1 MPERVE
7 RRGMSRK
14 KQKMK
19 PDVVLKNYWNSNA
32 EFADLFNAVLFQ
44 GKQIIQPEDLES
56 DDTNE
61 ATLQEHGDSV
71 DSLNLF
77 RDTIK
82 ICKKSEK
89 SGIQFVLL
97 GMEHQEH
104 IHYAMPMR
112 VMGMDYSLYKKQYDS
127 NARKYKTSEEMTADE
142 FLSHMKKDDKFIP
155 VITVVVYYGKEA
167 WDGAKSLHEMLEL
180 PDEWADYVNDYKMLL
195 VEARKSNLVFHNMNN
210 RHLFGLLEI
219 LLEQGRNANEVKNR
233 AIAYADGNDIETC
246 VAMAA
251 AGAAKCN
258 IDYQMLSKKEGVN
271 MGTVFEELAKE
282 NKELGKA
289 EGIITTCMELKI
301 SKDDIIQKLKEKL
314 NVSEKQ
320 AQEYYTTFAR

>member
-1 MPERVE
+1 M
-7 RRGMSRK
+7 
-14 KQKMK
+14 
-19 PDVVLKNYWNSNA
+19 VLKNYWNSNA

-44 GKQIIQPEDLES
+44 GKQIIQPEDLEP
-56 DDTNE
+56 DDTDE

-89 SGIQFVLL
+89 SGIQFVML

-282 NKELGKA
+282 NKELGKIEGKA
-289 EGIITTCMELKI
+289 EGIIMTCLELKV

-320 AQEYYTTFAR
+320 AQEYYMTFAK

>member
-1 MPERVE
+1 M
-7 RRGMSRK
+7 
-14 KQKMK
+14 
-19 PDVVLKNYWNSNA
+19 
-32 EFADLFNAVLFQ
+32 
-44 GKQIIQPEDLES
+44 
-56 DDTNE
+56 
-61 ATLQEHGDSV
+61 
-71 DSLNLF
+71 
-77 RDTIK
+77 
-82 ICKKSEK
+82 
-89 SGIQFVLL
+89 
-97 GMEHQEH
+97 
-104 IHYAMPMR
+104 
-112 VMGMDYSLYKKQYDS
+112 
-127 NARKYKTSEEMTADE
+127 
-142 FLSHMKKDDKFIP
+142 
-155 VITVVVYYGKEA
+155 
-167 WDGAKSLHEMLEL
+167 HEMLEL

-195 VEARKSNLVFHNMNN
+195 VEARKSNLIFHNMNN

-320 AQEYYTTFAR
+320 AQEYYTTFAK

>member
-1 MPERVE
+1 
-7 RRGMSRK
+7 MSRK
-14 KQKMK
+14 KQKLK

-44 GKQIIQPEDLES
+44 GKQIIQPEDLEP
-56 DDTNE
+56 DDTDE

-89 SGIQFVLL
+89 SGIQFVML

-282 NKELGKA
+282 NKELGKIEGKA
-289 EGIITTCMELKI
+289 EGIIMTCLELKV

-320 AQEYYTTFAR
+320 AQEYYMTFAK

>member
-1 MPERVE
+1 
-7 RRGMSRK
+7 MSRK
-14 KQKMK
+14 KQKLK

-44 GKQIIQPEDLES
+44 GKQIIQPEDLEP
-56 DDTNE
+56 DDTDE

-89 SGIQFVLL
+89 SGIQFVML

-142 FLSHMKKDDKFIP
+142 FLSHMKKDDKFTP

-289 EGIITTCMELKI
+289 EGIITTCMELKV

-320 AQEYYTTFAR
+320 AQEYYMTFAK

>member
-1 MPERVE
+1 
-7 RRGMSRK
+7 MSRK
-14 KQKMK
+14 KQKLK

-56 DDTNE
+56 DDTDE

-127 NARKYKTSEEMTADE
+127 NARKYKTSEGMTADE
-142 FLSHMKKDDKFIP
+142 FLSHMKKDDKFTP

-180 PDEWADYVNDYKMLL
+180 PDEWTVYVNDYKMLL

-210 RHLFGLLEI
+210 QHLFGLLEI

-233 AIAYADGNDIETC
+233 AIAYANGNEIETC

-282 NKELGKA
+282 NKELGKIEGKA
-289 EGIITTCMELKI
+289 EGIITTCLELKV

-320 AQEYYTTFAR
+320 AQEYYTTFAK